1 LIRRA
6 AIRFREA
13 NAFMGEKFTEDG
25 QLMWNALEPGG
36 LAKIHRAGG
45 SMKPFNAL
53 SYASSISISSSIS
66 SSSSSSSES
75 HVPAREWVFLLQEV
89 MNHLTR
95 CIFSS

>member
-1 LIRRA
+1 
-6 AIRFREA
+6 
-13 NAFMGEKFTEDG
+13 MGEKFTEDG

-53 SYASSISISSSIS
+53 SYASSISISSISSS

>member
-1 LIRRA
+1 
-6 AIRFREA
+6 
-13 NAFMGEKFTEDG
+13 MGEKFTEDG

-53 SYASSISISSSIS
+53 SYASSISSIS